1 MRGIEGEGEQV
12 LLRVILSE
20 SRMHD
25 RQPLF
30 RRLLDLRRVSCPR
43 PHHARPRSLLG
54 LRGRTWNRSVWTMP
68 RSNSR

>member
-1 MRGIEGEGEQV
+1 MRGIEGEQV

-30 RRLLDLRRVSCPR
+30 RRLLDLLRVSRPR
-43 PHHARPRSLLG
+43 PHHARPRSLFG
-54 LRGRTWNRSVWTMP
+54 LRRRTWKRTVWTMP
-68 RSNSR
+68 RSNSH